1 MTRAGT
7 PQGKGNMATNTD
19 DLSEETR
26 DDLVDLIDE
35 ALQLVGLSDLHI
47 QAVIDVIDMC
57 VDVDNQDRSE

>member
-1 MTRAGT
+1 
-7 PQGKGNMATNTD
+7 MATNTD

-47 QAVIDVIDMC
+47 QAVIDVIDTC
-57 VDVDNQDRSE
+57 VDMDNQDRSEW

>member
-1 MTRAGT
+1 
-7 PQGKGNMATNTD
+7 MATHTD

-35 ALQLVGLSDLHI
+35 VLQLVGLSDLHI